1 MSQAW
6 HSNSD
11 LNVFGRSRC
20 YIYVA
25 FLDTYRPLKEP
36 IFTRKHSS
44 IFGRTQMSVAG
55 RKLKKIALTEISLNK
70 RIGFLRE
77 AKEELR
83 QSLIEARAWRS
94 LLEVDTLTI
103 NGIVL
108 WKENQRPANSYVRRR
123 RSR

>member
-1 MSQAW
+1 
-6 HSNSD
+6 
-11 LNVFGRSRC
+11 
-20 YIYVA
+20 
-25 FLDTYRPLKEP
+25 
-36 IFTRKHSS
+36 
-44 IFGRTQMSVAG
+44 MSVAG